1 MGMKRAAR
9 VMFEKAFD
17 VHLVYRGKV
26 APVFEQDHLNQ
37 FFKHFQ
43 VDCVFDVGANAGQ
56 YARML
61 RNAVGYQGPII
72 SFEPIPELARQLRE
86 EARTER
92 SWFVEELA
100 LDEKEGQASFNV
112 LAGNQFS
119 SLHSVSRTGAEFF
132 ERQTQLT
139 RQIDVRTSTVATQL
153 RNYREQLGFKRP
165 FLKMDTQGHDLA
177 VANGAGEQLRQ
188 FVGLQSE
195 LAIKRL
201 YDDSPGFE
209 EALDYYRAR
218 GFELSA
224 LVPNNFGHFPRLL
237 EIDCIMF
244 RADLGAEPDYH

>member
-1 MGMKRAAR
+1 MGVKRAAR
-9 VMFEKAFD
+9 LMIEKAFD
-17 VHLVYRGKV
+17 VHVVYRGKA
-26 APVFEQDHLNQ
+26 APVFEQDHLQQ

-56 YARML
+56 YASML
-61 RNAVGYQGPII
+61 RTEVGYQGNIV
-72 SFEPIPELARQLRE
+72 SFEPIPELAQRLR
-86 EARTER
+86 AHAATEQ

-119 SLHSVSRTGAEFF
+119 SLHAVSSAGADLFKK
-132 ERQTQLT
+132 QTQLS
-139 RQIDVRTSTVATQL
+139 RRIEVRTSTLAIQL
-153 RNYREQLGFKRP
+153 RKYQEKLGFKRP
-165 FLKMDTQGHDLA
+165 FLKMDTQGHDVA
-177 VANGAGEQLRQ
+177 VANGAGDQLGK

-195 LAIKRL
+195 LAVKRL
-201 YDDSPGFE
+201 YDDSPSFE
-209 EALDYYRAR
+209 EALDFYRTR

-244 RADLGAEPDYH
+244 RKDLEPRTGSH